1 MRNGAFPEDCAR
13 RMLSKPAARDFQ
25 VATQALATS
34 TPRGNRFV
42 KLVFDIGM
50 YDGADSRYYLD
61 EGFRVVAVEANPD
74 LVMRARETFAPE
86 LASGQL
92 TVVDA
97 AIAQAPGEIEL
108 SICADDLG
116 SSTLFDQRIAHRR
129 TTRTC
134 RVRAITLADLFDEY
148 GTPYHMKIDIEG
160 ADRLCVL
167 ALDTGHRPDYL
178 SFEVD
183 EHLEELLAHAGRV
196 GYRRFKLIGQCS
208 FLEIG
213 NEHGLRA
220 RASGRIMRLLGF
232 DEPQRVRRA
241 GRWFQL
247 MHSSGPAPWCSDGGW
262 YPAGALLAKWRQAK
276 ACGHLMGWYD
286 VHAA

>member
-1 MRNGAFPEDCAR
+1 
-13 RMLSKPAARDFQ
+13 MLSAPALRGRSTWRY
-25 VATQALATS
+25 ATESPLQG
-34 TPRGNRFV
+34 PRGRIVN
-42 KLVFDIGM
+42 LVFDIGM

-74 LVMRARETFAPE
+74 LVALAREKFAAE

-92 TVVDA
+92 IVVDA
-97 AIAQAPGEIEL
+97 AIAESPGEIEL

-116 SSTLFDQRIAHRR
+116 SSTLFEQLIAHRR
-129 TTRTC
+129 IARTC
-134 RVRAITLADLFDEY
+134 RIRATTLADLIGEH

-167 ALDTGHRPDYL
+167 ALDERHRPEYL

-183 EHLEELLAHAGRV
+183 DHLEELLAHAGRV

-213 NEHGLRA
+213 NERGLRA
-220 RASGRIMRLLGF
+220 RASDRIMRLLGF

-241 GRWFQL
+241 GRWFEL
-247 MHSSGPAPWCSDGGW
+247 MHSSGPAPWCSDGNW
-262 YPAGALLAKWRQAK
+262 YPAATLLAKWRRAK
-276 ACGHLMGWYD
+276 ADGRLMGWYD
-286 VHAA
+286 VHAC

>member
-1 MRNGAFPEDCAR
+1 
-13 RMLSKPAARDFQ
+13 MLWKPASRGLQD
-25 VATQALATS
+25 ATQAVATA
-34 TPRGNRFV
+34 TFRGNRFV

-74 LVMRARETFAPE
+74 LVARARETFAPE

-97 AIAQAPGEIEL
+97 AIAPDPGEIEL

-116 SSTLFDQRIAHRR
+116 SSTLFDQRITHRHVK
-129 TTRTC
+129 RTC
-134 RVRAITLADLFDEY
+134 RVRAITLADLIGEY

-167 ALDTGHRPDYL
+167 ALDASHRPDYL

-183 EHLEELLAHAGRV
+183 ENLEELLAHAGRV

-220 RASGRIMRLLGF
+220 RASRRAMRLLGF

-241 GRWFQL
+241 GRWFEL

-262 YPAGALLAKWRQAK
+262 HPAAALLAKWRHAK
-276 ACGHLMGWYD
+276 AHDYLMGWYD